1 MYLLIKPASGACDL
15 GCKYCF
21 YTDEMSCRSEA
32 VRGMMKTE
40 TVSRILGKALERC
53 AGHLP
58 PEPLS
63 VGFQG
68 GEPLLCSL
76 DFYKDFVSYVKKVNK
91 KYSK

>member
-40 TVSRILGKALERC
+40 TVSRIDRK
-53 AGHLP
+53 
-58 PEPLS
+58 S
-63 VGFQG
+63 VGR
-68 GEPLLCSL
+68 ER
-76 DFYKDFVSYVKKVNK
+76 V
-91 KYSK
+91 